1 MSLIIHHHRVLNIVT
16 LLIISSNIINTF
28 IFKFLSLMFNIPHSH
43 ITWRKYVIN
52 QREKEEEKEEKERR
66 RRREGEEERRERVTY
81 RLKHQKPLK

>member
-16 LLIISSNIINTF
+16 LLIISSNIIINTF

-43 ITWRKYVIN
+43 VTWRIYVIN
-52 QREKEEEKEEKERR
+52 QREKEEEKEER
-66 RRREGEEERRERVTY
+66 RRERVTY